1 MENQG
6 KPQEIPK
13 HSETVQLV
21 IDIEMLTGSTWTQ
34 VQRHEVAE
42 LIRKYRFNQVGSVVL
57 RIQALIRD
65 TGNAKLSELIYSGR
79 W

>member
-1 MENQG
+1 METQE
-6 KPQEIPK
+6 KPAELPR

-34 VQRHEVAE
+34 SQRHEVAE

-57 RIQALIRD
+57 RIQALVRE
-65 TGNAKLSELIYSGR
+65 TGNAELSQKVYLHQF
-79 W
+79 